1 MRGKSRKFMLKKY
14 DKLIILLCLAGF
26 FFSLAGTLT
35 SKPASFIEIKTPSD
49 TKRYN
54 LQNQDIIIKGALGD
68 TVIIVRDSRVRVT
81 DSSCPD
87 KWCRESG
94 WIDKGGESIICL
106 PNKVVVSIKSESGSK
121 EKVDA
126 ITF

>member
-1 MRGKSRKFMLKKY
+1 
-14 DKLIILLCLAGF
+14 A
-26 FFSLAGTLT
+26 
-35 SKPASFIEIKTPSD
+35 PFIEIKTPTE

-54 LQNQDIIIKGALGD
+54 LQDQDITVKGALGE

-81 DSSCPD
+81 ESPCPD
-87 KWCRESG
+87 KWCSESG

-106 PNKVVVSIKSESGSK
+106 PNKVVVSIKSGSGSK

>member
-1 MRGKSRKFMLKKY
+1 MLKKY
-14 DKLIILLCLAGF
+14 DKLIILLCIAGF
-26 FFSLAGTLT
+26 FFSLAGILRT
-35 SKPASFIEIKTPSD
+35 KPASFIEIKTPAE

-54 LQNQDIIIKGALGD
+54 LQDQDITVKGALGD
-68 TVIIVRDSRVRVT
+68 TVVIVRDSRVRVA

-106 PNKVVVSIKSESGSK
+106 PNKVVVSIKSESGQR